1 MKGLFNRLLK
11 SLGISGRDWAVLLL
25 ALLLAFSTWL
35 IHNLSL
41 KYNDFLTVQV
51 TAECSIDGHSN
62 LSSNQCQ
69 ILARCR
75 ATGYN
80 VIRHD
85 LFGSRRE
92 RVVTFKPETMRQY
105 DGDVYYI
112 TSSELQEYSHLIYG
126 DDVTVEYFA
135 SDTLFFTFPEVDYKK
150 VPVHPVS
157 SVSYKEQ
164 YTGVGELKV
173 VPDSITV
180 YGELNLIEN
189 IDRVYTQPLK
199 LSGLNVDVQ
208 GFIALEPISDIR
220 FSATQVSYSQN
231 VSRYVE
237 IKTEVRVDTK
247 NVPADKEM
255 VLLPSR
261 IQASLKCF
269 FPLKGEPAESMEL
282 YVDYADFEK
291 SVSGKCPVRSS
302 ALPEGVISYELDPF
316 YVECIVR
323 DR

>member
-85 LFGSRRE
+85 LFGARRD

-105 DGDVYYI
+105 RGDVYYI

-173 VPDSITV
+173 VPDSVTI
-180 YGELNLIEN
+180 YGELNLIDN

-199 LSGLNVDVQ
+199 MSGLSVDVQ
-208 GFIALEPISDIR
+208 GIVALEPISDVR
-220 FSATQVSYSQN
+220 FSASEVSYSQD

-237 IKTEVRVDTK
+237 IKTEVKVDTK

-261 IQASLKCF
+261 VQASLKCF

-291 SVSGKCPVRSS
+291 TVSGKCPVRSS
-302 ALPEGVISYELDPF
+302 ALPEGVITYELEPF